1 MAYVTKQT
9 KGKIVGICALCVV
22 VVFGMGFLTTG
33 GLMAPT
39 VPQAPTPPQ
48 APAAPTPPNVPEQAQ
63 ALINGSSTAGA
74 GQTESGNL
82 YAFDC
87 EDVDRIAIT
96 WLAGSASVRTAD
108 VETIEVRE
116 YIPSNSRALPMTCT
130 LNGAVLEIDYCE
142 GGQGLIGCTL
152 NYGHKQLEILIP
164 EHKENALQLFALD
177 AASGTYDFEGLSA
190 QALRV
195 SLASGALTAQGVAAD
210 EFSLEMASG
219 TLDMNGEFGAV
230 DAEVASGNATIA
242 CTQAPRK
249 ANLSLASGQLGL
261 VLPETAS
268 FKADVD
274 KVAGNFAVRGFDAT
288 QHDNEW
294 ICGEGEIP
302 IAVDIAS
309 GTVEVRSAK
318 A

>member
-9 KGKIVGICALCVV
+9 KVKIVGICALCAV

-48 APAAPTPPNVPEQAQ
+48 APAAPTPPNAPEQA
-63 ALINGSSTAGA
+63 LVNGTSAAGA
-74 GQTESGNL
+74 EQTESGNL
-82 YAFDC
+82 YTFDC
-87 EDVDRIAIT
+87 DDVERIAVR

-130 LNGAVLEIDYCE
+130 LNGSVLEIDYCE
-142 GGQGLIGCTL
+142 GGQGLVGCTL

-164 EHKENALQLFALD
+164 EHKESILQLFVLD
-177 AASGTYDFEGLSA
+177 AASGTYDFEGLST
-190 QALRV
+190 QAFRV

-210 EFSLEMASG
+210 EFSLDMASG
-219 TLDMNGEFGAV
+219 TLDVSGEFGAV

-242 CTQAPRK
+242 CTQTPRS

-274 KVAGNFAVRGFDAT
+274 KVAGNFAIRGFETT

-294 ICGEGEIP
+294 ICGKGETS